1 MNLRPDFVS
10 LLTSAFLSTTLS
22 GFFERHEPQGRRQ
35 FANDYGRAGENL
47 GDADTAV

>member
-1 MNLRPDFVS
+1 MSAPEVVS

-22 GFFERHEPQGRRQ
+22 SFLERYEPEGRRQ
-35 FANDYGRAGENL
+35 FANDYGRAVENL